1 MEQYVEEQKEKKNLE
16 EILLRQYFSTRSWE
30 DGKWMFIA
38 PPPGANQQYFMCE
51 VIFPR
56 FSAINHQHSGYLALV
71 WSTIFCGIFGR
82 MGVDVY
88 CSRSIS
94 SCPSS
99 QYLISL
105 HPLWSPLEPEA
116 IFARTKFHLDAVFC
130 KPSMLLNKMRKARK
144 RRHNTWSFSLAPHT
158 GK

>member
-1 MEQYVEEQKEKKNLE
+1 MWRRKQKRRIWKKYRCASIFQLGLGRMESGC
-16 EILLRQYFSTRSWE
+16 LLHQPSS
-30 DGKWMFIA
+30 
-38 PPPGANQQYFMCE
+38 NQQYFMCE